1 MNSVRRQSFVS
12 RLVAWVTVWS
22 LVVNAIMPAA
32 GLLAQDEP
40 PPGLTE
46 TPAPPGETPTVG
58 LPTETPAAPTD
69 EPATETPTDTPV
81 DSTDEPATPAPV
93 VTEAPTTVPTPLPEG
108 VIFLDDFQ
116 DGDAAGWQLS
126 PGWQLAAEGDNW
138 LLTASAPGETAMID
152 GLTLGDL
159 ALSLRA
165 RVAPGGQAA
174 VVFRAGDVS
183 RYMLTLDANGGAA
196 LWRND
201 ALLTQGAA
209 TPELRADAPPPW
221 RTVNVQAVGGAL
233 MVSVDGVPVIVIED
247 GEPLLPG
254 WVALETGVDSA
265 GAVSFDQIVIRMP
278 DAAALPTALPTEPPA
293 TSEPPAPSPVVTD
306 EPTVSPAPA
315 EPPASEPEG
324 ALVLS
329 ADFESEPTGW
339 LLSTDA
345 SIVVEAE
352 GNHALLLPAGGS
364 LLPAGTLVLGDFR
377 LEARVMLL
385 ADGGLN
391 LPFRTH
397 DGRGYGLS
405 LAADQTMLLRNDGAG
420 AAPIA
425 SLPAARALNNW
436 YTLALSAR
444 GGALVVSVNGVPE
457 LAVEQA
463 DALAAGQLALLA
475 GGTLM
480 LDDVR
485 VFDLTP
491 AEVLAAASPTPAPVT
506 LSEAEIARLP
516 GGMDAIL
523 NRYLSGDEAG
533 ALSLARSYF
542 LPLDDENRVLVTIWA
557 SEGADGATL
566 AALVT
571 QVGGAADYTYDT
583 SVEAR
588 LPLAAFLPLANAP
601 QVAGMRFAALATST
615 SSAAAPAGEGIAT
628 YSGTFPTEGY
638 DILGVNDWHLA
649 GFTGGGT
656 NIAVID
662 TGFADIATIPAAE
675 LPTTCLP
682 SRTVNNAPGL
692 SGVGTSNHGTKV
704 AQVLCDL
711 APNARLTL
719 YRAETASQLANRV
732 STASSA
738 GNHIILITMDLGANV
753 SPGDGTGGSNPDAVS
768 LYTNIQ
774 NARNAG
780 RLVIVSA
787 GNNFGR
793 YVSFTYG
800 GGATTIPITAQP
812 GDRVNVSW
820 NDWDTAA
827 PNVDLTMSLTGAL
840 PYGER
845 GSGTPSHQF
854 IVVTADP
861 TLSITGVTGAASVYV
876 QVQVTGAGSVGTP
889 TGGTI
894 SNLNTTSSLGRPA
907 DSPHALTVGAVC
919 ARQQLADVLNPT
931 RKLTYPLLEDSSRGP
946 VFSTGGGAPSA
957 GPFATRTAFKPDLV
971 GPSNVTTTYAVAD
984 PNSCASDGT
993 VFSGTSAAAA
1003 NVAAMAALIRSNNTA
1018 FLSPYTGTP
1027 QGLINYMQAHSL
1039 DLYLDALPDGYDM
1052 AHGAGLAMLGSPRPE
1067 AALTAAAAE
1076 VNPVCRYVNP
1086 YSEPNFTASNYGTF
1100 ANPFVHVAPAINAA
1114 GAGGCVIL
1122 FPGEYV
1128 SGIGIT
1134 SDLPKQVRVQ
1144 SYDSAVNGGRLSA
1157 STPDSIFWVN
1167 NTHKGVAGIAIEGN
1181 NPVIDGLVFRS
1192 ANPLNPRGSAPL
1204 LAVEFKRP
1212 TAVAV
1217 TDASLTPGAV
1227 LQNNIITGF
1236 TYRQTAQFGY
1246 QAGDSPVVIG
1256 TGAANVIVQGNTFSG
1271 NDNRGGAALK
1281 IFESTGIRVQR
1292 NTFTG
1297 NNSTG
1302 LGADISEP
1310 VVQVIRSVANL
1321 YNNRFERNG
1330 ARSVLRIQND
1340 TDPVAGE
1347 GIDAN
1352 EIQVFGNLFRDNTGI
1367 GPLIHLRPSRRFYF
1381 VNNTVV
1387 GNTGMEDSV
1396 YGLIIARGDSDGT
1409 NGDGGWEIHNNLF
1422 YSNSPSAG
1430 IISDI
1435 AIITTC
1441 KRIGVPASNNG
1452 AQYNWYAFSGS
1463 TSGDCQ
1469 DSLGP
1474 SVNGNITVDPK
1485 PITDP
1490 NSQFVGPV
1498 VSPTDP
1504 YQLKGTSTA
1513 GVDTGNQS
1521 LLTAAMP
1528 ASGDLLGRP
1537 RVENGQIDIGAYE
1550 FVTVRGQDGDL
1561 NFTEDALSVNYNLGV
1576 TGGFPPYTY
1585 QIITPPAI
1593 YDLNP
1598 DNLCGGQPLKVN
1610 ATTGQVTYCPP
1621 KNYYTIGAPA
1631 AAQASFT
1638 YRVVDAGGN
1647 ISPAPN
1653 TITLRGT
1660 GTSDPALTQPL
1671 TQRIQV
1677 EAATAPAPT
1686 VIQFRIRPYASFDDN
1701 FLFSEDGGPED
1712 TLGAGGAPAQ
1722 NQTPGADYPHTY
1734 SYVDGSL
1741 SGDHVALGVDA
1752 GEIEAAL
1759 TAASNLATNS
1769 LVTLNA
1775 NGGTTG
1781 TFSFRY
1787 TVGGSSVQHTV
1798 EVEVRGSLPYTGL
1811 HDDTSFAFD
1820 YTGPGWTPIYS
1831 EPNINNTLH
1840 RTTTSG
1846 DRADFSFVGTGF
1858 ALYMQASSAGGWWEL
1873 QVDGLPLTW
1882 NGRQTATRGS
1892 LICRTSSTTGV
1903 KSSTTDFSKFIS
1915 GRGTAAY
1922 IVSCTRLRAGEA
1934 HTVSVINREA
1944 RQLNVDAI
1952 GILTDSTVLL
1962 PGKHYVNE
1970 SQVLPLFFGWTLL
1983 SDRNAANG
1991 SAVSTTNANVADVQF
2006 SFKGSGLAIGTTLE
2020 RNNATGQGAQYRIC
2034 VAPEA
2039 APANRVCQDF
2049 NNAAGAG
2056 ASPVWGAFRPFFGF
2070 DPSVEHVA
2078 TLDVLSI
2085 PAGARL
2091 VIDSIVVL
2099 DAAPT
2104 AALPFGTTEN
2114 DVRGPIITL
2123 GGRDDSWLLDTNNA
2137 RASNGSLTTI
2147 ARGVNNAGP
2156 FISFRAPATA
2166 DAIYWFRQPGSA
2178 DSQQVLVCVNRA
2190 RGDAAGDQTKHC
2202 IQRDLRAANSNPLV
2216 IRRSDFAGAT
2226 WGPAWRWAGESVDT
2240 HFVEIF
2246 SLVNQPFNLDS
2257 IQVINSAQ
2265 ALDPSY
2271 YEQNVAGLQYFDQ
2284 TYNLVTP
2291 YPGST
2296 ACPTTAVTPPA
2307 FCEPRANTRYS
2318 NSTQINV
2325 NKALAGV
2332 AFRFTGTGFAPSF
2345 TLDTTSGPVKVCW
2358 LRDSGAPPAGIDS
2371 TLIQN
2376 VVNTGRCLTFDNNS
2390 RSIVYRAPRSI
2401 LGLQPGTYTAVVQHA
2416 GANRVYNAALRRYEG
2431 HTMQFDA
2438 LEVFGASWS
2447 SLAPVTLQTP
2457 SVRVETS
2464 YTNRLADNRF
2474 QYFGA
2479 GWRSFTGAAARS
2491 YSGQNYDQARTVGAG
2506 VVLRTNGGDI
2516 LRIYRDVRAGYA
2528 PLQVCWMPEDD
2539 FDPFQCAIL
2548 RNDGGTGV
2556 SAPFQVQLTS
2566 SGAHVV
2572 SITALTNGTFNLDA
2586 VELLSSAQPLTAG
2599 LYPESDPRLIYT
2611 PVADAANG
2619 WRDVFVSSYLDR
2631 SAYQTTAANAQ
2642 VRFRFTGTGFSLFTL
2657 FEPAAGN
2664 LIIEVDGVA
2673 TGNDYQVVNTTSA
2686 NTRVYYGMAH
2696 SITGLPFDTYTVT
2709 IRQPDA
2715 KRFTVDGVEI
2725 YGDYPAAAMP
2735 LGTFDDTAADASGQP
2750 YLRFGPGNAAWTTRS
2765 GSAAGAYL
2773 NQTHRFTNRIGA
2785 QVNFAVDNANAITL
2799 HHSGSTTTSVQV
2811 CASLAIP
2818 PYTRTCLPPE
2828 SLAANKNTTFV
2839 FNPTTPGDYFVSVTN
2854 LAAGVNFYVDA
2865 IGVHDTSGAGALKA
2879 GVYQEN
2885 HPQLAPRFGAGWLPA
2900 AASAGAT
2907 DGLARATNTASGSQ
2921 TLDFTF
2927 TGTGFS
2933 IVLAES
2939 TTTSPQYSLCV
2950 EVASNPG
2957 SCDTVSLTT
2966 LTNAAPSTARA
2977 PFALTYVGFSPGT
2990 YTVRLANADPGPTFT
3005 RPLVVDR
3012 VDILNG
3018 VPEQIGSAVTGNV
3031 ENTDRRIVYFPYFS
3045 FNEALAAAAS
3055 GGSQHLG
3062 SMRGSAAYFELDS
3075 FAGANIEYV
3084 RQTLASYGLV
3094 NVCSA
3099 ALGTNSA
3106 SCTAAVVNNA
3116 AAPLGFRQSAL
3127 PSPAVGAGTRWVF
3140 LRNADG
3146 KPMPV
3151 DFVRPVFTATP
3162 ALTAGFYEDNHPGLD
3177 FSSGTF
3183 APAPV
3188 AGASGGTV
3196 RLTTTVNDALRFEF
3210 NGTGFAA
3217 FFTLDPRADAVRI
3230 CWRAGLGW
3238 TVAQTQDTVNGA
3250 VCRTYDNESS
3260 AVRFQAART
3269 VAGLPQGN
3277 YTVSVQML
3285 PDNNLPLPHTPA
3297 NTPITMQI
3305 DAVQIFNDALPA
3317 NVLNTP
3323 AQRYETSFANRS
3335 VDGRFL
3341 YYGNGWRTV
3350 SGTAARAYSGQ
3361 NYDTISNVIGAGVVF
3376 RTNNA
3381 NAIILYRD
3389 MRPGLAPLEVCAAP
3403 AAVPTQWFCT
3413 LVASTATTGSQ
3424 QPVRAFLNNPS
3435 VPGSGPGQADDT
3447 AEHIVSIMTV
3457 GAGPVFLDAV
3467 EVVNT
3472 TQALP
3477 PGLYEDVHP
3486 ALGYDADWVEVYSPN
3501 YSGRR
3506 ARQTNVL
3513 NAQLAFR
3520 ITGATGFEVG
3530 MVQDVFGGDVEV
3542 CYADNPA
3549 FTGQAC
3555 YTYTNQAT
3563 RASYLSS
3570 RVVAGLTAGDYWVR
3584 VRNVDDGVPPRD
3596 PRYAPARLVVDY
3608 VRVLGDAL
3616 PPIVTQPGLYNEDAR
3631 DGSGQPYL
3639 GLVPAERWSA
3649 FTGAAARGY
3658 SGGSYVGVVDN
3669 ARRVSSTYAGP
3680 AAVLRLQVPAGGAT
3694 VILYTG
3700 PAAST
3705 NTLQLLVCANRVA
3718 GPSGTDCTVITN
3730 LNTANQVVLNGA
3742 NLPALGSA
3750 ATDVRLTFRALAP
3763 GFFRIDGFQV
3773 VHGTMLTP
3781 GIYDDFLVSN
3791 GGLLDS
3797 TGPAAWATDQKNARA
3812 YGGTQA
3818 RSPLS
3823 TAGRGAKLAFTF
3835 NGTGFSLLTQVATTG
3850 VDFRVCYR
3858 RAAGGSAFPTHSN
3871 PLNQDGDL
3879 QAGQVICRT
3888 LTTNTTAADWAA
3900 RNAGRIWP
3908 ASANQ
3913 YGFAFYGLPEDEY
3926 RVEVV
3931 HVDGTVTTSSALFVD
3946 GVVVFGQVPSAQRLE
3961 PGQLY
3966 DDAASQIV
3974 YAPDVFW
3981 TAGTASFG
3989 PARGPWQKTE
3999 HTAINAGALAQL
4011 AVNGNALVVYQTASA
4026 ANSRSVWFCLVTPQ
4040 GLECTDYSQSAATT
4054 YFTPVAFYGFGP
4066 STPANPHRVII
4077 ENRDAGKKLSLDALQ
4092 VLR

>member
-1 MNSVRRQSFVS
+1 MKAVQRQSSIS
-12 RLVAWVTVWS
+12 RLIAWVTVLS
-22 LVVNAIMPAA
+22 LVINAILPAA
-32 GLLAQDEP
+32 SLLAQDEP
-40 PPGLTE
+40 LPTE
-46 TPAPPGETPTVG
+46 TPALPGETPTVE
-58 LPTETPAAPTD
+58 LPTEAPAEPTV
-69 EPATETPTDTPV
+69 EPATEMPTDAPV
-81 DSTDEPATPAPV
+81 NPTEEPATEMPTDAPVDPTEEPVTPAPT
-93 VTEAPTTVPTPLPEG
+93 VTENPTATPSAPPEG
-108 VIFLDDFQ
+108 VLFLDDFQ
-116 DGDAAGWQLS
+116 DGDTAGWLLS
-126 PGWQLAAEGDNW
+126 PGWQLASEGDNSF
-138 LLTASAPGETAMID
+138 LMGTAAGETAVVE
-152 GLTLGDL
+152 GLALGDL
-159 ALSLRA
+159 TLAVRV
-165 RVAPGGQAA
+165 RVAPGGQA
-174 VVFRAGDVS
+174 VVVLRAGEAG
-183 RYMLTLDANGGAA
+183 RYALTLDANGSAT
-196 LWRND
+196 LWRHDTVLAQGPAMPELPAD
-201 ALLTQGAA
+201 AL
-209 TPELRADAPPPW
+209 PPW

-233 MVSVDGVPVIVIED
+233 TVSVDGVPVIVVED
-247 GEPLLPG
+247 VEPLPPG
-254 WVALETGVDSA
+254 WSALETGVDSA
-265 GAVSFDQIVIRMP
+265 GAVSFDQIVIQMP
-278 DAAALPTALPTEPPA
+278 DAAALPTALPPEPPI

-306 EPTVSPAPA
+306 EPTASPAPT
-315 EPPASEPEG
+315 EPPASEPEE

-329 ADFESEPTGW
+329 ADFEGEPTGW
-339 LLSTDA
+339 LLSADA
-345 SIVVEAE
+345 SIVVEAG
-352 GNHALLLPAGGS
+352 GNHALLLPPGGS
-364 LLPAGTLVLGDFR
+364 LLPAATLVLGDFR
-377 LEARVMLL
+377 LEARLMLL

-391 LPFRTH
+391 LPFRTL
-397 DGRGYGLS
+397 DGRGYALS
-405 LAADQTMLLRNDGAG
+405 LSAEQTALLRNDGEG
-420 AAPIA
+420 AVPIA
-425 SLPAARALNNW
+425 SLPAARELNNW
-436 YTLALSAR
+436 QTLALEAR

-457 LAVEQA
+457 LAVEEME
-463 DALAAGQLALLA
+463 ALAAGQLALLA

-491 AEVLAAASPTPAPVT
+491 AAVLAAASPTPAPFT

-533 ALSLARSYF
+533 ALGLARAYF

-557 SEGADGATL
+557 DDSADGATL

-615 SSAAAPAGEGIAT
+615 SSAGAPAGEGIAT
-628 YSGTFPTEGY
+628 YSGTYPTEGY

-692 SGVGTSNHGTKV
+692 SGVGASNHGTKV

-711 APNARLTL
+711 APNARMTL
-719 YRAETASQLANRV
+719 YRATTASQLANRV
-732 STASSA
+732 STANSA

-768 LYTNIQ
+768 LYTSIQ
-774 NARNAG
+774 TARNAG

-800 GGATTIPITAQP
+800 GGTTSIPITAQP
-812 GDRVNVSW
+812 GDLVNVSW
-820 NDWDTAA
+820 NDWDAT

-840 PYGER
+840 PYGGR

-876 QVQVTGAGSVGTP
+876 QVQVTGAGAVGTP

-894 SNLNTTSSLGRPA
+894 SNLNTSSSLGRPA
-907 DSPHALTVGAVC
+907 DSAAALTVGAVC
-919 ARQQLADVLNPT
+919 ARQAIVPASPPDT
-931 RKLTYPLLEDSSRGP
+931 LTYPILEDSSRGP
-946 VFSTGGGAPSA
+946 IFSAGGGAPSA
-957 GPFATRTAFKPDLV
+957 GPFANRTAFKPDLV

-984 PNSCASDGT
+984 PDSCASDGT

-1003 NVAAMAALIRSNNTA
+1003 NVAAMAALIRSNTTA
-1018 FLSPYTGTP
+1018 FLNPYTGTP
-1027 QGLINYMQAHSL
+1027 QAIINYMQTHSL
-1039 DLYLDALPDGYDM
+1039 DLYLGSLPDGYDM

-1067 AALTAAAAE
+1067 AALTAAAAD

-1086 YSEPNFTASNYGTF
+1086 YSANPDFAAPTYGTF
-1100 ANPFVHVAPAINAA
+1100 LNPFVHVAPAINAA
-1114 GAGGCVIL
+1114 GNGGCVIL

-1128 SGIGIT
+1128 SGISIT
-1134 SDLPKQVRVQ
+1134 SALPSQVRVQ
-1144 SYDSAVNGGRLSA
+1144 SYDSAANGGRLSA

-1167 NTHKGVAGIAIEGN
+1167 NTHKSIAGITVQGN

-1192 ANPLNPRGSAPL
+1192 ANPLQ
-1204 LAVEFKRP
+1204 
-1212 TAVAV
+1212 
-1217 TDASLTPGAV
+1217 PGALDV
-1227 LQNNIITGF
+1227 QFSRPVAMTVYDSSLNPGAAIRNSVFTGF
-1236 TYRQTAQFGY
+1236 RGNPPVII
-1246 QAGDSPVVIG
+1246 GDN
-1256 TGAANVIVQGNTFSG
+1256 AENVTVENNTFSS

-1281 IFESTGIRVQR
+1281 IVESTDIRVQR

-1310 VVQVIRSVANL
+1310 VVQISDSVASL
-1321 YNNRFERNG
+1321 YNNRFVGNG
-1330 ARSVLRIQND
+1330 ARSVLRVRNAG
-1340 TDPVAGE
+1340 DPVGE
-1347 GIDAN
+1347 GAGAN
-1352 EIQVFGNLFRDNTGI
+1352 EIQVFGNLFQDNTGT

-1387 GNTGMEDSV
+1387 GNTGMDDAV
-1396 YGLIIARGDSDGT
+1396 YGLIIARGDSDGS

-1422 YSNSPSAG
+1422 YNNSPSAG

-1435 AIITTC
+1435 AITTTC
-1441 KRIGVPASNNG
+1441 KRIDVPASNNG

-1463 TSGDCQ
+1463 ISGDCQ

-1474 SVNGNITVDPK
+1474 TVNGNVTVDPK

-1490 NSQFVGPV
+1490 NSQFVGAA

-1513 GVDTGNQS
+1513 GVDAGSQS
-1521 LLTAAMP
+1521 LLTAAML

-1537 RVENGQIDIGAYE
+1537 RLENGQIDIGAYE

-1561 NFTEDALSVNYNLGV
+1561 NFTEDALSVIYNLGV
-1576 TGGFPPYTY
+1576 TGGFPPYNY
-1585 QIITPPAI
+1585 QIVTPPSI
-1593 YDLNP
+1593 YDVNP

-1621 KNYYTIGAPA
+1621 KNYYTVGAPA

-1638 YRVVDAGGN
+1638 YQVVDAGGN
-1647 ISPAPN
+1647 VSPAPS

-1660 GTSDPALTQPL
+1660 GTADPALAQPL

-1677 EAATAPAPT
+1677 GAATAPAPT
-1686 VIQFRIRPYASFDDN
+1686 VIQFRIRPYANFDDN

-1712 TLGAGGAPAQ
+1712 TLGTGGAPAQ
-1722 NQTPGADYPHTY
+1722 NQTPGADYPYTY
-1734 SYVDGSL
+1734 SYVGGSL
-1741 SGDHVALGVDA
+1741 AGDYVALDVDA
-1752 GEIEAAL
+1752 GEITAAL
-1759 TAASNLATNS
+1759 AAASNPAANS

-1775 NGGTTG
+1775 VGGTTG

-1787 TVGGSSVQHTV
+1787 TVGSSSVEHTV

-1820 YTGPGWTPIYS
+1820 YTGPGWTPVYS

-1840 RTTTSG
+1840 RTAALG

-1858 ALYMQASSAGGWWEL
+1858 ALYMQGSSAGGWWEL
-1873 QVDGLPLTW
+1873 QVDGQPLVW
-1882 NGRQTATRGS
+1882 NGKQMAARGN
-1892 LICRTSSTTGV
+1892 LTCRTSSTTGT
-1903 KSSTTDFSKFIS
+1903 KTSTTDFSKFIS
-1915 GRGTAAY
+1915 GRGTTAY
-1922 IVSCTRLRAGEA
+1922 VVSCSRLRPGES

-1962 PGKHYVNE
+1962 PGTHYVNE
-1970 SQVLPLFFGWTLL
+1970 SQVLPLFFGWTLF

-1991 SAVSTTNANVADVQF
+1991 SAVSTTNTNIADVQF

-2020 RNNATGQGAQYRIC
+2020 QNNTTKQGAQYRIC

-2039 APANRVCQDF
+2039 TPANRVCQNF
-2049 NNAAGAG
+2049 NNATGAG
-2056 ASPVWGAFRPFFGF
+2056 TSPVWGVFRPFFGF
-2070 DPSVEHVA
+2070 DPSVERLA
-2078 TLDVLSI
+2078 TIEILSI

-2091 VIDSIVVL
+2091 VFDSIVVL
-2099 DAAPT
+2099 DATPT
-2104 AALPFGTTEN
+2104 AALPFGTTED
-2114 DVRGPIITL
+2114 DVRGPIIAL
-2123 GGRDDSWLLDTNNA
+2123 GGRDGSWLLETNNA
-2137 RASNGSLTTI
+2137 SASNGSLTSI
-2147 ARGVNNAGP
+2147 ARGINNAGP
-2156 FISFRAPATA
+2156 FLSFRVPAAA
-2166 DAIYWFRQPGSA
+2166 DTINWFRQPA
-2178 DSQQVLVCVNRA
+2178 TTQSQQMLICVNRA
-2190 RGDAAGDQTKHC
+2190 RGDAAGDQAKHC
-2202 IQRDLRAANSNPLV
+2202 ILRDLRAANTNPLI
-2216 IRRSDFAGAT
+2216 IRQSDFAGAT

-2265 ALDPSY
+2265 PFDPSY

-2284 TYNLVTP
+2284 AYNLVTP

-2296 ACPTTAVTPPA
+2296 VCPTTAVTPPA

-2318 NSTQINV
+2318 NSTQINA
-2325 NKALAGV
+2325 NKALSGV

-2345 TLDTTSGPVKVCW
+2345 TLDAASGPVKVCW
-2358 LRDSGAPPAGIDS
+2358 LRDSGAPPTQIDS
-2371 TLIQN
+2371 ALIQS
-2376 VVNTGRCLTFDNNS
+2376 VVNTGRCLTFDNYS
-2390 RSIVYRAPRSI
+2390 RSIIYRAPRSI

-2416 GANRVYNAALRRYEG
+2416 GADRVYNAALRRYEG
-2431 HTMQFDA
+2431 QTMQFDA
-2438 LEVFGASWS
+2438 LEVFGANWG

-2464 YTNRLADNRF
+2464 FTNRLADNRF

-2479 GWRSFTGAAARS
+2479 GWRSFTGTAARS
-2491 YSGQNYDQARTVGAG
+2491 YSGQNYDQVRTVGAS
-2506 VVLRTNGGDI
+2506 VVLRTNGGDV

-2556 SAPFQVQLTS
+2556 SAPFQVQLSS

-2619 WRDVFVSSYLDR
+2619 WRDVFVTSYLDR

-2657 FEPAAGN
+2657 FEPAAGS

-2673 TGNDYQVVNTTSA
+2673 TGDDYQVVNTTSA

-2725 YGDYPAAAMP
+2725 YGDYPAAAAP

-2750 YLRFGPGNAAWTTRS
+2750 YLRFGPGNAAWATRS

-2785 QVNFAVDNANAITL
+2785 QLNFAVDNANAVTL

-2811 CASLAIP
+2811 CASLMIA
-2818 PYTRTCLPPE
+2818 PYTRTCLPPQ

-2839 FNPTTPGDYFVSVTN
+2839 FNPTTPGDYYVSVTN
-2854 LAAGVNFYVDA
+2854 LVAGVNFYVDA
-2865 IGVHDTSGAGALKA
+2865 VGVHDTSGAGALKA

-2907 DGLARATNTASGSQ
+2907 DGLARATNSASGSQ

-2927 TGTGFS
+2927 IGTGFS

-2957 SCDTVSLTT
+2957 SCDTVPLTT
-2966 LTNAAPSTARA
+2966 LTNAATSTARA
-2977 PFALTYVGFSPGT
+2977 PLALTYVGFSPGT
-2990 YTVRLANADPGPTFT
+2990 YTVRLANADPGPAFT

-3018 VPEQIGSAVTGNV
+3018 VPEQIGSAITGNV

-3045 FNEALAAAAS
+3045 FNEVLAAAAS

-3062 SMRGSAAYFELDS
+3062 SMRGSVAYFELNG
-3075 FAGANIEYV
+3075 FTGTNIEYV
-3084 RQTLASYGLV
+3084 RQTLAAYGLV

-3099 ALGTNSA
+3099 AIGTNSA
-3106 SCTAAVVNNA
+3106 GCTPAVINNA

-3151 DFVRPVFTATP
+3151 DFVRPAFTTTP
-3162 ALTAGFYEDNHPGLD
+3162 ALTAGFYEDNHPGLN
-3177 FSSGTF
+3177 FSNGTF
-3183 APAPV
+3183 TSAPV
-3188 AGASGGTV
+3188 SGASGGTV
-3196 RLTTTVNDALRFEF
+3196 RLTTTVNDALLFEF
-3210 NGTGFAA
+3210 TGTGFAA
-3217 FFTLDPRADAVRI
+3217 FFTFDPKADAVRI

-3238 TVAQTQDTVNGA
+3238 TVAQTQDTANGA

-3260 AVRFQAART
+3260 AIRYQAART
-3269 VAGLPQGN
+3269 VAGLPLGD
-3277 YTVSVQML
+3277 YTASVQML

-3305 DAVQIFNDALPA
+3305 DAVQIVNDALPA

-3323 AQRYETSFANRS
+3323 AQRYETSFANRTA
-3335 VDGRFL
+3335 DARFL

-3361 NYDTISNVIGAGVVF
+3361 NYDTISSVIGAGVVF

-3403 AAVPTQWFCT
+3403 AALPTRWFCT
-3413 LVASTATTGSQ
+3413 PITSTATTSNQ
-3424 QPVRAFLNNPS
+3424 QPVRVFLNDPS

-3447 AEHIVSIMTV
+3447 APHIVSIMTV

-3486 ALGYDADWVEVYSPN
+3486 ALGYDADWVEVFSTSYSD
-3501 YSGRR
+3501 RR

-3513 NAQLAFR
+3513 NAQMTFQ

-3542 CYADNPA
+3542 CYADNAA

-3563 RASYLSS
+3563 RASFLSS
-3570 RVVAGLTAGDYWVR
+3570 RVVAGLTTGNYWVR

-3596 PRYAPARLVVDY
+3596 PRYTPARLVVDY
-3608 VRVLGDAL
+3608 VRVLGEAL

-3639 GLVPAERWSA
+3639 GLVPVERWSA
-3649 FTGAAARGY
+3649 FTGTAARGY
-3658 SGGSYVGVVDN
+3658 SASSYVGVVDN
-3669 ARRVSSTYAGP
+3669 ARRISSTYAGP
-3680 AAVLRLQVPAGGAT
+3680 AAALRLQVPAGGAT

-3705 NTLQLLVCANRVA
+3705 NTLQLLVCANQVA
-3718 GPSGTDCTVITN
+3718 GPSTPDCTIITN
-3730 LNTANQVVLNGA
+3730 LNTANQIVLNSA
-3742 NLPALGSA
+3742 NLPALGNTTA
-3750 ATDVRLTFRALAP
+3750 DLRLTFRALTP
-3763 GFFRIDGFQV
+3763 GFFRIDGFQI
-3773 VHGTMLTP
+3773 VHGTTLTP
-3781 GIYDDFLVSN
+3781 GIYDDFLVAN

-3797 TGPAAWATDQKNARA
+3797 TGPAAWVGGQKNARA
-3812 YGGTQA
+3812 YGGTQV

-3823 TAGRGAKLAFTF
+3823 TAGRGAQLAFTF
-3835 NGTGFSLLTQVATTG
+3835 DGTGFSLLTQVATTG

-3858 RAAGGSAFPTHSN
+3858 RAAGGGAFPTHSN
-3871 PLNQDGDL
+3871 PLNQDGSL
-3879 QAGQVICRT
+3879 QAGDVICRT
-3888 LTTNTTAADWAA
+3888 LTTNTTTADWTA
-3900 RNAGRIWP
+3900 RNAGRIRP

-3946 GVVVFGQVPSAQRLE
+3946 GVVVFGQAPTTQRLE

-3966 DDAASQIV
+3966 DDVASQIV
-3974 YAPDVFW
+3974 YAPDAFW
-3981 TAGTASFG
+3981 TAGTARFG

-4026 ANSRSVWFCLVTPQ
+4026 ANSRSVWLCLVTPQ
-4040 GLECTDYSQSAATT
+4040 GLECTDYSQAAATT

-4066 STPANPHRVII
+4066 STPTNPHQVII